1 MNKMEQT
8 FSEILGLIDP
18 ILIVPYRWMGDSML
32 GFLIG
37 TFCLCLLGVMLGEF
51 SISAGIRLNRRYIQA
66 LKDELAHKE
75 KLSVQA
81 YAEDDKVSY
90 KALNKAANE
99 AWGKYFFIM
108 AGYSAG
114 ILWPVPLALA
124 WMQTRFQG
132 VEFEMIFPLNYRVR
146 GPRGLPLRLLPHV
159 HSCPDRLQIPAAAA
173 ALLQRGPGHARRGTG
188 PQRRLSR
195 GFPSVPPDAA
205 VMPKGCAGVRCAVD
219 PRGIGGCPETISPCT
234 EILL

>member
-1 MNKMEQT
+1 MNEMELT
-8 FSEILGLIDP
+8 FSNFLALIDP
-18 ILIVPYRWMGDSML
+18 VLIAPYRLTGDSML

-37 TFCLCLLGVMLGEF
+37 TFCLCMLGVMLGEL
-51 SISAGIRLNRRYIQA
+51 SISAGIRLNRKYIQA
-66 LKDELAHKE
+66 LKDEVAHKE

-99 AWGKYFFIM
+99 AWGKYFFTM

-132 VEFEMIFPLNYRVR
+132 VEFEMIFPLNYVFGDHVGYPFVFFPMYILARIVFKYLR
-146 GPRGLPLRLLPHV
+146 PRLPYFKGVQAML
-159 HSCPDRLQIPAAAA
+159 DGQ
-173 ALLQRGPGHARRGTG
+173 QAR
-188 PQRRLSR
+188 S
-195 GFPSVPPDAA
+195 
-205 VMPKGCAGVRCAVD
+205 AG
-219 PRGIGGCPETISPCT
+219 
-234 EILL
+234 